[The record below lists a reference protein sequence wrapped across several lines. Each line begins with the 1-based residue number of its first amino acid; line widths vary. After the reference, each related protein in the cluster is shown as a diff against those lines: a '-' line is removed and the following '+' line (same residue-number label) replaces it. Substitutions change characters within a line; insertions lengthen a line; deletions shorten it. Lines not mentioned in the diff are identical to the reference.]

1 MTYLRLHSQ
10 EEVKA
15 TLEPLLILALTF
27 TWGTGVLGPPSSLC
41 RPL

>member
-10 EEVKA
+10 VVKA
-15 TLEPLLILALTF
+15 TLEPLLLLALTF

-41 RPL
+41 RSL